1 MGQIQGEIHKRA
13 SARRGKRSLAGLAK
27 QGRKRTAQLRRGN
40 QSQSM
45 DNQIARQVAEK
56 RAGKTPLLSLVAR
69 TRRSM
74 ERELSTMLRGRSSAR
89 SNRLNERDVH
99 SDLMAES
106 AISRSS
112 RRPHAPGDSGHMR

>member
-74 ERELSTMLRGRSSAR
+74 ERKVPDVLCRSTSTGSFRRLKQRDFKRVLAKTGRR
-89 SNRLNERDVH
+89 KKITPKGR
-99 SDLMAES
+99 
-106 AISRSS
+106 I
-112 RRPHAPGDSGHMR
+112 